1 MKSIIIFI
9 TTASKKEAEAIARD
23 LVGRRLV
30 ACVNILPFVESVYTW
45 KGRTQA
51 SKECLLMAKTDDRF
65 FLKVEK
71 AVKKLHSY
79 ECPEIVAFQLT
90 RGSADYM
97 RWMRGSIGDEP

>member
-1 MKSIIIFI
+1 MKNIIIFI
-9 TTASKKEAEAIARD
+9 TTGSKKEAEAIARD
-23 LVGRRLV
+23 LIGKRLA
-30 ACVNILPFVESVYTW
+30 ACVSILPSVESVYTW

-51 SKECLLMAKTDDRF
+51 SKEYLLIAKTEDRL

-71 AVKKLHSY
+71 AVKGLHSY

-97 RWMRGSIGDEP
+97 RWMKGSIGA

>member
-1 MKSIIIFI
+1 MKNIIIFV
-9 TTASKKEAEAIARD
+9 TTGSKKEAGAIARD
-23 LVGRRLV
+23 LVGKRLA
-30 ACVNILPFVESVYTW
+30 ACVSILPSVESVYTW

-51 SKECLLMAKTDDRF
+51 SKECLLIAKTEDRL

-71 AVKKLHSY
+71 AVKRLHSY

-97 RWMRGSIGDEP
+97 RWMKGSIGG